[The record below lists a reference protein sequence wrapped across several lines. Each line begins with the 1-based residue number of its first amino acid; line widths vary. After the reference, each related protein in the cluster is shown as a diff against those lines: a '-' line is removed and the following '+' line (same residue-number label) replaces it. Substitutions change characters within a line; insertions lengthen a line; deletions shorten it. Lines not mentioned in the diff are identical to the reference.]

1 MDWQPQ
7 LDSITQAARAGGD
20 ATLPFFDTNFSEK
33 NKAHGDVCTDADLAA
48 EKAILEILTKHFPDY
63 NIIAEES
70 GTKDKKSE
78 FTLVIDPLDGT
89 ANFRISSPMYATS
102 IALMHGD
109 QTVVGAIYTPKL
121 GDLYTATKNGGAFKN
136 GQPIQVASAVK
147 TFNQAIISYGQ
158 GWPVEGH
165 PGLDFYRAFYD
176 GGGYRITNNWAP
188 ALDLCFLAAGKIHGI
203 IVNRND
209 LYDVAAGR
217 LIATEAGARIG
228 YLPNSRTAGDRELL
242 WVMGC
247 STAITE
253 LLQKHCA
260 DFV

>member
-1 MDWQPQ
+1 MQWQKE
-7 LDSITQAARAGGD
+7 LDIISQAARAGGD

-33 NKAHGDVCTDADLAA
+33 TKAHGDVCTDADLAA
-48 EKAILEILTKHFPDY
+48 EKAILEILTKQFPDY
-63 NIIAEES
+63 SIIAEES

-89 ANFRISSPMYATS
+89 ANFRIASPLYATS

-109 QTVVGAIYTPKL
+109 QTVVGAVYAPKL

-136 GQPIQVASAVK
+136 DQAIHVASAVE
-147 TFNQAIISYGQ
+147 TFDQALISYGR
-158 GWPVEGH
+158 GWQVEGR
-165 PGLDFYRAFYD
+165 PGLNFYREFYYS
-176 GGGYRITNNWAP
+176 GGYRITNNWSP
-188 ALDLCFLAAGKIHGI
+188 ALDLCFLATGKIHGI